1 MGYNGDSNT
10 YKVKFS
16 WNSGTD
22 ESTPKAGLTNA
33 LKIVTSDTGKDI
45 MTINSLENGYRLSA
59 GKGNVEHETEWI
71 INLPDL
77 PDNESYSWTV
87 QTIDAAFS
95 GSEFAESKE
104 LDVDLVKLGDS
115 NGDFDVTV
123 LDLVTDV
130 DYILGNDP
138 NPFVFEA
145 ADVNNDES
153 INVLDIT
160 ATVDII
166 LNPDT
171 TNSRATAGS
180 VNYYPSS
187 AVGSAF
193 FTWEGNELYVESE
206 HNIGGIQLSFDTDFE
221 YQLSSDLIS
230 VESLDFADGNSRSLM
245 LYSFNN
251 TIIANSK
258 TKLLTKTGNSIS
270 IYEDKIIVGT
280 INGEKLNGFLK
291 STDIENQEF
300 ELFNLYPNPS
310 DGLVN
315 LEYFLPTQM
324 DVVNLNIY
332 DMQGRLVW
340 SQELGK
346 SSGIISNQLNLNK
359 LSLGNY
365 ILSMQAYKKGKL
377 KHVANKRLILK

>member
-1 MGYNGDSNT
+1 
-10 YKVKFS
+10 
-16 WNSGTD
+16 
-22 ESTPKAGLTNA
+22 
-33 LKIVTSDTGKDI
+33 

-130 DYILGNDP
+130 DYILGNAP
-138 NPFVFEA
+138 SPFVFEA

-171 TNSRATAGS
+171 TNSRSTIGS

-258 TKLLTKTGNSIS
+258 TKLLTKTGNSTS
-270 IYEDKIIVGT
+270 IHEDKIIVGT

-340 SQELGK
+340 SQELGR

-365 ILSMQAYKKGKL
+365 ILSMHAYEKGKL